1 MGALCCII
9 TRNAARGEA
18 VTRRVRLERDT
29 VWLSAADLAAL
40 LVGLA
45 VHVVLTR
52 AFTDGDY
59 GRWVLLLDLFYVT
72 ATIVDLG
79 LPTLIGRDGER
90 LGSGA
95 RDLVHRCLRIQIRFA
110 LPIIIISG
118 LLGWIWVGD
127 STPWLVASLILA
139 LSACVQILTYA
150 HRAALRALGESRQEA
165 LVRFV
170 DRGATALGIVLA
182 AYQFGAH
189 PIALALATFLGPLG
203 AMLIAIRLGEAR
215 LSLASEGEDLE
226 TSRAEGRALVNL
238 GLPFLLAAIALVANV
253 RVEKLM
259 LGSLA
264 STVSVEIFQIAWLAF
279 IAGYA
284 PILSIRAVMLSWFGE
299 VRHDAEN
306 MWYRAKRSAILL
318 AIVSIPGFFIGGW
331 IGMEAL
337 TIVFPDYSE
346 KATVVFSWLLFAWI
360 LALLASVPLTL
371 VQVSERPLRY
381 AALLWS
387 GIFADLIACWILIP
401 KSSFPAE
408 SAAFAAIIGAAV
420 VLIASSFEAWRLHLV
435 DSSEVVAEP

>member
-1 MGALCCII
+1 M
-9 TRNAARGEA
+9 
-18 VTRRVRLERDT
+18 TRRVRLERDT
-29 VWLSAADLAAL
+29 LWLSTADLAAL

-90 LGSGA
+90 LGAGA
-95 RDLVHRCLRIQIRFA
+95 QHLVHRCLRIQIRFS
-110 LPIIIISG
+110 LPIILIG
-118 LLGWIWVGD
+118 GVVGWMWVGE
-127 STPWLVASLILA
+127 STDWLVASIILA

-182 AYQFGAH
+182 VYQFGAH
-189 PIALALATFLGPLG
+189 PIALAMATFLGPLG
-203 AMLIAIRLGEAR
+203 AMLIAIRLGEKL
-215 LSLASEGEDLE
+215 LSNAEQGETLE
-226 TSRAEGRALVNL
+226 TSVADGRTLVTL
-238 GLPFLLAAIALVANV
+238 GLPFLLAAVALVANV

-259 LGSLA
+259 LGAL
-264 STVSVEIFQIAWLAF
+264 STTASVEIFQIAWLAF

-284 PILSIRAVMLSWFGE
+284 PILSVRAVMLSWFGE
-299 VRHDAEN
+299 VRDEGGK
-306 MWYRAKRSAILL
+306 MWYRAKRAMILIAIC
-318 AIVSIPGFFIGGW
+318 SIPGFFIGGW
-331 IGMEAL
+331 MGVEAL
-337 TIVFPDYSE
+337 VYIFPDYADN
-346 KATVVFSWLLFAWI
+346 ATTVFSWLLFAWV

-371 VQVSERPLRY
+371 IQVSERPLRY

-387 GIFADLIACWILIP
+387 GIVADLIACWILIP
-401 KSSFPAE
+401 DSEFPAE
-408 SAAFAAIIGAAV
+408 SAAFAAIIGATV
-420 VLIASSFEAWRLHLV
+420 VLFTSSVEAWRLHSDSASSV
-435 DSSEVVAEP
+435 DAEP

>member
-1 MGALCCII
+1 M
-9 TRNAARGEA
+9 
-18 VTRRVRLERDT
+18 TRRVRLERDT
-29 VWLSAADLAAL
+29 LWLSTADLAAL

-90 LGSGA
+90 LGAGA
-95 RDLVHRCLRIQIRFA
+95 HNLVHRCIRIQIRIS
-110 LPIIIISG
+110 LPIILIGGVI
-118 LLGWIWVGD
+118 GWMWVGE
-127 STPWLVASLILA
+127 STDWLIASVILA

-170 DRGATALGIVLA
+170 DRGATALGIVLVV
-182 AYQFGAH
+182 YQFGAN
-189 PIALALATFLGPLG
+189 PIPLAMATFLGPLG
-203 AMLIAIRLGEAR
+203 AMLIAIRLGEKL
-215 LSLASEGEDLE
+215 LSKAEPGEALE
-226 TSRAEGRALVNL
+226 TSIADGRTLVNL
-238 GLPFLLAAIALVANV
+238 GLPFLLAAVALVANV

-259 LGSLA
+259 LGTLS
-264 STVSVEIFQIAWLAF
+264 STISVEIFQIAWLAF

-299 VRHDAEN
+299 VRDEREK
-306 MWYRAKRSAILL
+306 MWYRAKRATILI
-318 AIVSIPGFFIGGW
+318 ATCSIPGYFIGGW
-331 IGMEAL
+331 MGVEAL
-337 TIVFPDYSE
+337 VYVFPDYAD
-346 KATVVFSWLLFAWI
+346 KATAVFSSLLFVWV
-360 LALLASVPLTL
+360 LALFASVPLTL

-387 GIFADLIACWILIP
+387 GIVADLIACWVLIP
-401 KSSFPAE
+401 DSKFPAE
-408 SAAFAAIIGAAV
+408 SAAYAAIIGAIV
-420 VLIASSFEAWRLHLV
+420 VLFASSAEAWRLHSDSVSSV
-435 DSSEVVAEP
+435 DAEP

>member
-1 MGALCCII
+1 M
-9 TRNAARGEA
+9 
-18 VTRRVRLERDT
+18 TRRVRLERDT
-29 VWLSAADLAAL
+29 LWLSTADLAAL

-90 LGSGA
+90 LGAGA
-95 RDLVHRCLRIQIRFA
+95 QHLVHRCLRIQIRFS
-110 LPIIIISG
+110 LPIILIG
-118 LLGWIWVGD
+118 GVVGWMWVGE
-127 STPWLVASLILA
+127 STDWLVASIILA

-182 AYQFGAH
+182 VYQFGAH
-189 PIALALATFLGPLG
+189 PIALAMATFLGPLG
-203 AMLIAIRLGEAR
+203 AMLIAIRLGEKL
-215 LSLASEGEDLE
+215 LSNTEQGETLE
-226 TSRAEGRALVNL
+226 TSVADGRTLVTL
-238 GLPFLLAAIALVANV
+238 GLPFLLAAVALVANV

-259 LGSLA
+259 LGVLS
-264 STVSVEIFQIAWLAF
+264 STDSVEIFQIAWLAF

-299 VRHDAEN
+299 VRDEREK
-306 MWYRAKRSAILL
+306 MWYRAKRATILI
-318 AIVSIPGFFIGGW
+318 ATCSIPGYFIGGW
-331 IGMEAL
+331 MGVEAL
-337 TIVFPDYSE
+337 VYVFPDYAD
-346 KATVVFSWLLFAWI
+346 KATAVFSSLLFVWV
-360 LALLASVPLTL
+360 LALFASVPLTL

-387 GIFADLIACWILIP
+387 GIVADLIACWMLIP
-401 KSSFPAE
+401 DSEFPAE
-408 SAAFAAIIGAAV
+408 SAAYAAIIGATV
-420 VLIASSFEAWRLHLV
+420 VLFASSAEAWRLHSDSVSSV
-435 DSSEVVAEP
+435 DAEP

>member
-1 MGALCCII
+1 M
-9 TRNAARGEA
+9 
-18 VTRRVRLERDT
+18 TRRVRLERDT
-29 VWLSAADLAAL
+29 LWLSTADLAAL

-52 AFTDGDY
+52 AFTEGDY

-90 LGSGA
+90 LGAGA
-95 RDLVHRCLRIQIRFA
+95 HNLVHRCIRIQIRIS
-110 LPIIIISG
+110 LPIILIGGVI
-118 LLGWIWVGD
+118 GWMWVGE
-127 STPWLVASLILA
+127 STDWLIASVILA

-170 DRGATALGIVLA
+170 DRGATALGIVLVV
-182 AYQFGAH
+182 YQFGAN
-189 PIALALATFLGPLG
+189 PIPLAMATFLGPLG
-203 AMLIAIRLGEAR
+203 AMLIAIRLGEKL
-215 LSLASEGEDLE
+215 LSKAEPGETLE
-226 TSRAEGRALVNL
+226 TSIADGRTLVNL
-238 GLPFLLAAIALVANV
+238 GLPFLLAAVALVANV

-259 LGSLA
+259 LGTLS

-299 VRHDAEN
+299 VRDERKK
-306 MWYRAKRSAILL
+306 MWHRAKRATILI
-318 AIVSIPGFFIGGW
+318 ATCSIPGYFIGGW
-331 IGMEAL
+331 MGVEAL
-337 TIVFPDYSE
+337 VYVFPDYAD
-346 KATVVFSWLLFAWI
+346 KATAVFSSLLFVWV

-381 AALLWS
+381 AGLLWS
-387 GIFADLIACWILIP
+387 GIVADLIACWVLIP
-401 KSSFPAE
+401 DSEFPAE
-408 SAAFAAIIGAAV
+408 SAAYAAIIGATV
-420 VLIASSFEAWRLHLV
+420 VLFASSTEAWRLHSDSVSSV
-435 DSSEVVAEP
+435 DAEP

>member
-1 MGALCCII
+1 
-9 TRNAARGEA
+9 
-18 VTRRVRLERDT
+18 
-29 VWLSAADLAAL
+29 
-40 LVGLA
+40 
-45 VHVVLTR
+45 
-52 AFTDGDY
+52 
-59 GRWVLLLDLFYVT
+59 
-72 ATIVDLG
+72 
-79 LPTLIGRDGER
+79 
-90 LGSGA
+90 
-95 RDLVHRCLRIQIRFA
+95 
-110 LPIIIISG
+110 
-118 LLGWIWVGD
+118 
-127 STPWLVASLILA
+127 
-139 LSACVQILTYA
+139 
-150 HRAALRALGESRQEA
+150 
-165 LVRFV
+165 
-170 DRGATALGIVLA
+170 
-182 AYQFGAH
+182 
-189 PIALALATFLGPLG
+189 LGPLG
-203 AMLIAIRLGEAR
+203 AMLIAIRLGDAR
-215 LSLASEGEDLE
+215 LSLAIEGEDLE

-238 GLPFLLAAIALVANV
+238 GFPFLLAAIALVANV

-299 VRHDAEN
+299 VRHDAEK

-337 TIVFPDYSE
+337 MIVFPDYSD

-401 KSSFPAE
+401 NSSFPAE
-408 SAAFAAIIGAAV
+408 SAAFAAIAGAAV
-420 VLIASSFEAWRLHLV
+420 VLIASSFEVWRLHSNPL
-435 DSSEVVAEP
+435 SSVVVEP